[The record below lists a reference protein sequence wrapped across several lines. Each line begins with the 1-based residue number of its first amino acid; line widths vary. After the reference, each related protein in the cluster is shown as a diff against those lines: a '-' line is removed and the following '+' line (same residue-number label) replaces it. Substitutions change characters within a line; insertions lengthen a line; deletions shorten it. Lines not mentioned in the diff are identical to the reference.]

1 MNGDGMKRRGKPR
14 VLLVEDDPVSRAFM
28 REALAGTAEIVA
40 AACGAA
46 ARAAVRDTPGFAL
59 WLLDAH
65 LGDGEGGALLR
76 ALRRHAPDTPALA
89 HTADS
94 DPEVARQLLAAGF
107 REVLLK
113 PLAPGALR
121 DAVTRTLGDDAH
133 AVAEAAP
140 PPWQPLLEVRFREEL
155 PAQRAALHAA
165 LVRGDHGA
173 ALAVLHRLRGSCALV
188 GAGTLDAAVR
198 ALQARPGSA
207 SALAAFERAVAAAL
221 GVEDAAEVGQQVP

>member
-14 VLLVEDDPVSRAFM
+14 VLLAEDDPVSRAFM
-28 REALAGTAEIVA
+28 RETLAGATEVVA
-40 AACGAA
+40 VACGAA
-46 ARAAVRDTPGFAL
+46 ALTAVAAAPTFAL

-76 ALRRHAPDTPALA
+76 MLRRHAPDTPALA
-89 HTADS
+89 HTADP
-94 DPEVARQLLAAGF
+94 DPEVARRLLAAGF

-121 DAVTRTLGDDAH
+121 AAVARTLGDGAQ

-140 PPWQPLLEVRFREEL
+140 PPWQPLLQARFREEL
-155 PAQRAALHAA
+155 PAQRARLHAA
-165 LVRGDHGA
+165 LVRGDHVA

-207 SALAAFERAVAAAL
+207 SALAAFDRAVAAAL